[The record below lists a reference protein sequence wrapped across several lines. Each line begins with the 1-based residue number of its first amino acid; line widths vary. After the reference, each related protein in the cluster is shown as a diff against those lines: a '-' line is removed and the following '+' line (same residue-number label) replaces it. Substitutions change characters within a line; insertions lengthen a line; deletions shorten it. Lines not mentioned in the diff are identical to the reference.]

1 MNDLVK
7 IRELKK
13 GDKFYGAHDELI
25 HVFMECTVDE
35 TKPDDIAYVT
45 RTLRSRDYN
54 KYAIHGMD
62 AINTQVYRYTGRDR
76 SSYLAGFRAAT
87 RICVPHMG
95 SVDKENA
102 GVDEMFTQYLTMM
115 KAYREWIKNFDEEL

>member
-13 GDKFYGAHDELI
+13 GDKFYGAHDEVI

-35 TKPDDIAYVT
+35 AKPQDIAYVA
-45 RTLRSRDYN
+45 RTFKSMEYN

-62 AINTQVYRYTGRDR
+62 AINTMVYRYTGRDR
-76 SSYLAGFRAAT
+76 SSFLAGFRAAMK
-87 RICVPHMG
+87 ICTAHMG

-102 GVDEMFTQYLTMM
+102 GVDEMFNQHMTMM
-115 KAYREWIKNFDEEL
+115 KAYKEWTKNFDDEL